1 MSDTKCVKNEK
12 NGWIRKES
20 RSRPNQFY
28 YFNTKTGE
36 SRWDG
41 ETEPSTASE
50 KSKKLSEK
58 IHKHSD
64 DKNVNKTTP
73 TVAQNALQSKEKK
86 ISSKSR
92 EGLCFYITVILAIPL
107 LERSCASIGVF
118 EYQ

>member
-1 MSDTKCVKNEK
+1 MSGTKCVKNDK
-12 NGWIRKES
+12 KGWIRKES

-41 ETEPSTASE
+41 ETESSSASE

-58 IHKHSD
+58 IHKNSE

-73 TVAQNALQSKEKK
+73 TGAQYASEAKEKK
-86 ISSKSR
+86 LSSKSR
-92 EGLCFYITVILAIPL
+92 EGKCFYITDTQAIPL
-107 LERSCASIGVF
+107 LER
-118 EYQ
+118 